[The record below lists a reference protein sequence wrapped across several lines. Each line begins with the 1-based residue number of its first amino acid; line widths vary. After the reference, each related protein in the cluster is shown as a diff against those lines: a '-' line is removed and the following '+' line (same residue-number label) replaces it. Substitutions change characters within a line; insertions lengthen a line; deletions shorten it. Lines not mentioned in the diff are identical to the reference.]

1 MSINLLSR
9 QAQQIEN
16 SFDSDKSNSLQS
28 FALQEMSGVIEAKG
42 LAPSHYSLIAVRK
55 NDLAGSEVFGP
66 KNLSIGNYSEEALYG
81 AASSPLPHFRSAI
94 RTLAAK
100 SAMIAALNQDDVEY
114 DYQITLFWADV
125 GRLKDFLGVSPHVSE
140 LVSEFLTARFQF
152 IGKDTPQSAIEA
164 IARGLS
170 IATEA
175 RRLDSSVIERIVD
188 ALESGGLD
196 SLAVDA
202 LRSAHA

>member
-1 MSINLLSR
+1 MSTHLLSR

-16 SFDSDKSNSLQS
+16 LFDSDKSNSLQA
-28 FALQEMSGVIEAKG
+28 FALQEMSGVIEERG
-42 LAPSHYSLIAVRK
+42 FAPSQYNFFAVRK
-55 NDLAGSEVFGP
+55 NDLAGLEVFGP
-66 KNLSIGNYSEEALYG
+66 KSLAIGNYTEEALYG

-94 RTLAAK
+94 RSLAMK
-100 SAMIAALNQDDVEY
+100 SAQIAALDQDDVEY

-125 GRLKDFLGVSPHVSE
+125 GRLKDFLGVSAHVSE

-152 IGKDTPQSAIEA
+152 IGKDTPQSAIAA

-170 IATEA
+170 IASEA
-175 RRLDSSVIERIVD
+175 RRLDSAVVERVVD
-188 ALESGGLD
+188 ALETGGMD

-202 LRSAHA
+202 LRSSHA

>member
-1 MSINLLSR
+1 MSNRLLSHR
-9 QAQQIEN
+9 ARQIEN
-16 SFDSDKSNSLQS
+16 LFDSDKTNSLQA

-42 LAPSHYSLIAVRK
+42 YAPSHYSLVAVRK
-55 NDLAGSEVFGP
+55 NELAGLEVFGP
-66 KNLSIGNYSEEALYG
+66 KNLPIGNYSEEVLYG
-81 AASSPLPHFRSAI
+81 AVSSPLPHFRSAI

-100 SAMIAALNQDDVEY
+100 AAQIAALDEGDVEHS
-114 DYQITLFWADV
+114 YQITLFWSDV
-125 GRLKDFLGVSPHVSE
+125 GKLKDFLGVSAHVSE

-152 IGKDTPQSAIEA
+152 IGKDTPQSAIAA
-164 IARGLS
+164 IAHAFS

-175 RRLDSSVIERIVD
+175 RRLDSSVVERVVD